1 MAVTPAEIIRD
12 ARLAAGAS
20 ASEVA
25 RRAGV
30 ATTTVTRTE
39 SGTMNPTISMLEK
52 LLNAVDYRLIVAV
65 EKISNETI
73 SELTN
78 AWTDEPWGCEIEW
91 TRLRAFVDHL
101 LRKPELTRIAI
112 EDVPK
117 PSGFNQ
123 LDVMLAAVA
132 EKLADDAGIKR
143 PNWCKSIPP
152 LGTKLLPIGTPR
164 MVKVAIATAPKQ
176 FKERNIYL
184 SGREIW
190 RHKGG

>member
-1 MAVTPAEIIRD
+1 MAVTPADMIRD

-39 SGTMNPTISMLEK
+39 SGKMNPTILMLEK
-52 LLNAVDYRLIVAV
+52 LLNAVDYRLVVTV
-65 EKISNETI
+65 EKISNEPI

-78 AWTDEPWGCEIEW
+78 AWTDEPWGREIEW

-101 LRKPELTRIAI
+101 VRKPELTRAAIA
-112 EDVPK
+112 DAPK

-123 LDVMLAAVA
+123 LDVMLAAMA
-132 EKLADDAGIKR
+132 EKLADDAGILR

-152 LGTKLLPIGTPR
+152 LHTKLLPIGTPR

-176 FKERNIYL
+176 FKKRNIYI
-184 SGREIW
+184 SGQEIW

>member
-1 MAVTPAEIIRD
+1 MAVTPADILRN
-12 ARLAAGAS
+12 ARLVAGAS

-39 SGTMNPTISMLEK
+39 SGTMNPTILMLEK
-52 LLNAVDYRLIVAV
+52 LLNAVDYRLVVTV

-73 SELTN
+73 SDLTN
-78 AWTDEPWGCEIEW
+78 AWTDEPWGHEIEW

-101 LRKPELTRIAI
+101 ARNPELTRAAI
-112 EDVPK
+112 VDAPK

-123 LDVMLAAVA
+123 LDVMLAAMA
-132 EKLADDAGIKR
+132 EKLADDAGILR
-143 PNWCKSIPP
+143 PNWCNSVPSLAI
-152 LGTKLLPIGTPR
+152 KLLPTGTPR
-164 MVKVAIATAPKQ
+164 MVKMAIATAPTQ
-176 FKERNIYL
+176 FKKRNIYL